1 MKRSV
6 MELAFAALLT
16 AILFV
21 QQVALSV
28 LPNVHLCAVLILW
41 YTVSFPRLLPLIL
54 PGFLLLEGIFYGFGL
69 WWLSYLYIWPL
80 LALAALLLRKKERPA
95 SVWAVPGVR
104 AVLWLPVRHP
114 VFFYWRPRGRDFLL
128 DFRNSLRPCAL
139 RVQHASH
146 ACSLETAAHP
156 RRQAE
161 CAAERRGFRLTCAR
175 GVRAESDGLVR
186 RVLFCRTE
194 RRKPLPRP
202 QTPIRRF
209 AGLTFFCVFSAET
222 GVSQAESFSERGGK
236 LNLIKYISNQ
246 Y

>member
-6 MELAFAALLT
+6 MDLAFAALLT

-95 SVWAVPGVR
+95 SMWAALAG
-104 AVLWLPVRHP
+104 AFGLS
-114 VFFYWRPRGRDFLL
+114 FGFL
-128 DFRNSLRPCAL
+128 CAI
-139 RVQHASH
+139 
-146 ACSLETAAHP
+146 P
-156 RRQAE
+156 
-161 CAAERRGFRLTCAR
+161 
-175 GVRAESDGLVR
+175 
-186 RVLFCRTE
+186 
-194 RRKPLPRP
+194 
-202 QTPIRRF
+202 
-209 AGLTFFCVFSAET
+209 
-222 GVSQAESFSERGGK
+222 
-236 LNLIKYISNQ
+236 
-246 Y
+246 

>member
-16 AILFV
+16 ALLFV

-95 SVWAVPGVR
+95 SMWAALAGAFGLSFGFLCAIPYFFIGGPAGGVSYWISGIPFDLVHC
-104 AVLWLPVRHP
+104 ASNTLLTLVLWKPLRTLAGKLE
-114 VFFYWRPRGRDFLL
+114 RG
-128 DFRNSLRPCAL
+128 LRESPPA
-139 RVQHASH
+139 R
-146 ACSLETAAHP
+146 
-156 RRQAE
+156 
-161 CAAERRGFRLTCAR
+161 RRGKNA
-175 GVRAESDGLVR
+175 D
-186 RVLFCRTE
+186 
-194 RRKPLPRP
+194 
-202 QTPIRRF
+202 
-209 AGLTFFCVFSAET
+209 
-222 GVSQAESFSERGGK
+222 
-236 LNLIKYISNQ
+236 
-246 Y
+246 